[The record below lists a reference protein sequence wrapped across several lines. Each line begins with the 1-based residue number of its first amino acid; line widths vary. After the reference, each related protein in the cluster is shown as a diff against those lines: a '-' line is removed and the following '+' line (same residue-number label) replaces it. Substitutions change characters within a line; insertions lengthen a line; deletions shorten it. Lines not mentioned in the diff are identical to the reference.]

1 MINRKFDIK
10 VLPEIQ
16 DITCNSVNNILDE
29 IKENYKLLRSNSYT
43 LLNASL
49 NCNLSKSTIYYNLI
63 FYVEISI
70 KYYLI
75 VVSKLNIEGV
85 ERYGHDIYRLIVAS
99 KYYNASFEKLRFLL
113 DRIKDRNNKKVDLS
127 KYYNY
132 VFQFL
137 DMLQFYFHLYLPF
150 NHLLFYHLLFV
161 RLFHLM
167 LFPIIDH
174 KNYIFFHKPHYF
186 RTYLYIHNTL
196 LFLHYQS

>member
-29 IKENYKLLRSNSYT
+29 IKENYKLLRSDSYT

-132 VFQFL
+132 KYNKEIGEMPLIFEPEISSSEKKIVKEVIEWL
-137 DMLQFYFHLYLPF
+137 SLQ
-150 NHLLFYHLLFV
+150 
-161 RLFHLM
+161 
-167 LFPIIDH
+167 I
-174 KNYIFFHKPHYF
+174 
-186 RTYLYIHNTL
+186 
-196 LFLHYQS
+196 